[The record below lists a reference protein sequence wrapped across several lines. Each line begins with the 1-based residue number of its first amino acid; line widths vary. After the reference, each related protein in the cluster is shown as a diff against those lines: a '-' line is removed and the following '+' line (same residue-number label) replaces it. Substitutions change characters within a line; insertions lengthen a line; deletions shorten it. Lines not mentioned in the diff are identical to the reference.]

1 MTFSMD
7 FLGASGGVTGS
18 RTLVRFD
25 GFSALVDCGLFQG
38 PKEVRQKNWEA
49 MLDPKVKIDCV
60 VLTHAHL
67 DHSGYLPRLFG
78 QGWRGPVYCS
88 EGTAALLPVML
99 RDAAYLES
107 EFAGYANREG
117 YSNHKPALPLFTQ
130 NDVDL
135 VVKNVKP
142 MKRDEWIQLA
152 PDVSVRFGNAG
163 HIIGA
168 SHVQFTLAHPNGTRI
183 LTFSGDLGHDR
194 SPTMKAPDPIA
205 ETDAL
210 VLESTYG
217 DRLHPRSNIVEE
229 FAAIA
234 KRTFERGGVLV
245 IPAFAVGRAQ
255 EILYIIRLAE
265 DRGLIPKVPVILDSP
280 MSQIATKVFF
290 EHPEDHREGSPFAKE
305 DGRDYY
311 LPSQFTATI
320 SSDDSMLACMRD
332 GPLVIISAAGMLNG
346 GRILHHL
353 KSRLP
358 KEQNTVLFCGYQA
371 EGTKGRT
378 LQERTGGL
386 RVLRIHHQEIPIE
399 AEIAT
404 MVSLSAHG
412 DWQDISDWVKRMKRP
427 PSHVIINHGNPE
439 AMTAMAQHIRDILPN
454 AEVTPMLAPGRI
466 KLF

>member
-25 GFSALVDCGLFQG
+25 GFAALVDCGLFQG

-107 EFAGYANREG
+107 EFAGYANRAG
-117 YSNHKPALPLFTQ
+117 YSNHKPAMPLFTQ

-135 VVKNVKP
+135 VVKNIKA

-194 SPTMKAPDPIA
+194 SPTMKAPDPIT

-234 KRTFERGGVLV
+234 KRTFSVVE
-245 IPAFAVGRAQ
+245 
-255 EILYIIRLAE
+255 
-265 DRGLIPKVPVILDSP
+265 S
-280 MSQIATKVFF
+280 
-290 EHPEDHREGSPFAKE
+290 
-305 DGRDYY
+305 
-311 LPSQFTATI
+311 
-320 SSDDSMLACMRD
+320 
-332 GPLVIISAAGMLNG
+332 
-346 GRILHHL
+346 
-353 KSRLP
+353 
-358 KEQNTVLFCGYQA
+358 
-371 EGTKGRT
+371 
-378 LQERTGGL
+378 
-386 RVLRIHHQEIPIE
+386 
-399 AEIAT
+399 
-404 MVSLSAHG
+404 
-412 DWQDISDWVKRMKRP
+412 
-427 PSHVIINHGNPE
+427 
-439 AMTAMAQHIRDILPN
+439 
-454 AEVTPMLAPGRI
+454 
-466 KLF
+466 